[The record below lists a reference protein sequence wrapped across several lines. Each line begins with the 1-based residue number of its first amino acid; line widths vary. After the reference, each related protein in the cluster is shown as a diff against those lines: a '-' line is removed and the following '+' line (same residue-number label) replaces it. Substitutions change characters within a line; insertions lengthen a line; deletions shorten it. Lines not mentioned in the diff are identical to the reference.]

1 MSSLQEF
8 VDKITKVHGV
18 RGYLLLRRDGQIL
31 AQNVRIA
38 DRLSA
43 MVVICCLSCESVMPA
58 TGLSHFRY
66 LVLARGKKGKLL
78 VFPAE
83 QFFLLVIEG
92 PDVYTPDL
100 LKDIEGVI
108 RSSMPS

>member
-8 VDKITKVHGV
+8 VGKITRVHGV

-43 MVVICCLSCESVMPA
+43 MIVVCSLSSESVMPA
-58 TGLSHFRY
+58 TGLSRFRC
-66 LVLARGKKGKLL
+66 LVLARGKKGKFL
-78 VFPAE
+78 VFPAK

-108 RSSMPS
+108 LSSMPS